1 MLGVI
6 IPAHN
11 EEKNIEKVIDNVLA
25 CGVKPLH
32 IFVIDNNSTD
42 RTKILSE
49 KKNVNVYEVKRLGY
63 QVALREGLALLDKK
77 QYSQFCI
84 VDGDNEIGRS
94 SVAKALAKASTYD
107 LAVGRRPHVKRMGE
121 IIVNRVM

>member
-25 CGVKPLH
+25 CGVEPIH

-49 KKNVNVYEVKRLGY
+49 KK
-63 QVALREGLALLDKK
+63 
-77 QYSQFCI
+77 
-84 VDGDNEIGRS
+84 
-94 SVAKALAKASTYD
+94 
-107 LAVGRRPHVKRMGE
+107 M
-121 IIVNRVM
+121 